1 MISLTVLS
9 SGSLSERAT
18 EANLIRM
25 PSISTLTVSDAFG
38 ARRSRLSSRRRPLTD
53 GPVCADAEANAAA
66 ASAAAATTLA
76 AARAK
81 DFENDFESADS
92 VTALNMAAHLT

>member
-1 MISLTVLS
+1 MISLTILS
-9 SGSLSERAT
+9 SGSLSERAA

-38 ARRSRLSSRRRPLTD
+38 ARRSRLSSRRRPLAD
-53 GPVCADAEANAAA
+53 APVCAEAGANAAA
-66 ASAAAATTLA
+66 ASAAAATIPA

-81 DFENDFESADS
+81 EFENDFESADS
-92 VTALNMAAHLT
+92 LTALNIAAH